1 MQRAPSPLQ
10 KTKQTREGQD
20 VRFYRLYHRRI
31 FCRFFGIKIQST
43 VPSKASAIK
52 RTGTIVLS
60 LTIVGALNQGWGS
73 ILQGTPYGEAF
84 FVCYRLLTLASC
96 LLAVYMYYRD
106 YHKREAEA
114 IAANKKKRGQE
125 TPSQTKMKKRQKMR
139 R

>member
-1 MQRAPSPLQ
+1 MSGSIDYIIVAFFAAFLGLKYVR
-10 KTKQTREGQD
+10 TK
-20 VRFYRLYHRRI
+20 
-31 FCRFFGIKIQST
+31 
-43 VPSKASAIK
+43 A
-52 RTGTIVLS
+52 TGHLWFLLPILLV
-60 LTIVGALNQGWGS
+60 VGLNQGWGS

-125 TPSQTKMKKRQKMR
+125 MPYQTKMKKRK
-139 R
+139 